1 MANKI
6 IKGIDLMLFDV
17 SGNSFSYA
25 TNHVLTISTETAD
38 VSSKDHG
45 IWAASEV
52 TKYSWEI
59 TSENLFTETDYS
71 DMFDKMMAGTP
82 IVVRFGIK
90 SQTDSTKNVVDGDYE
105 NWTSAE
111 DGYYTGKV
119 LITSLSANASNGETA
134 TMSVTLTGVGKIS
147 KATKA

>member
-1 MANKI
+1 M
-6 IKGIDLMLFDV
+6 
-17 SGNSFSYA
+17 
-25 TNHVLTISTETAD
+25 
-38 VSSKDHG
+38 
-45 IWAASEV
+45 
-52 TKYSWEI
+52 
-59 TSENLFTETDYS
+59 
-71 DMFDKMMAGTP
+71 
-82 IVVRFGIK
+82 RFGIK